1 MSARESPYPTPP
13 EITGAAGPSI
23 TRRRGLPTGRA
34 VVGALLVSVAAIGL
48 FVAYR
53 QAVGEP
59 DTSFVV
65 LAERVEAGQRV
76 TAADVQME
84 NIELPDS
91 VTATVFGDPS
101 AVIGAVAIVPL
112 RAGEMLQRSD
122 VLLLAPGEE
131 PDDPPWRELSFSI
144 AAARAVDGQIRPGET
159 IDLVATYSVQSETDT
174 VVVFRDA
181 PVLRI
186 TEASDGLLSSTGGV
200 TITVALADPSTV
212 LAAVNAVDDAEEL
225 TVVRAT
231 KVADQELPDSFRFDG
246 VATTAPADGVDG

>member
-1 MSARESPYPTPP
+1 MTTRDSPYPTPP
-13 EITGAAGPSI
+13 DITGAAGPSI

-34 VVGALLVSVAAIGL
+34 VVGALLVSLAAIGL

-65 LAERVEAGQRV
+65 LNGRVEAGQRV

-84 NIELPDS
+84 KIELPDS
-91 VTATVFGDPS
+91 VTATVFSDPS
-101 AVIGAVAIVPL
+101 SVIGGVAIVPL

-122 VLLLAPGEE
+122 ILLLAPGEA

-144 AAARAVDGQIRPGET
+144 ASARAVDGQIRPGET
-159 IDLVATYSVQSETDT
+159 IDLIATYSVQGDTDT

-186 TEASDGLLSSTGGV
+186 TEASDGLLSSTGGF

-212 LAAVNAVDDAEEL
+212 LAAVNAVDDAQEL

-231 KVADQELPDSFRFDG
+231 KVGEQELPDSFRFEG
-246 VATTAPADGVDG
+246 ATTTTPTDEVGG